1 MAVTNSSSPGRIIK
15 KALEEENR
23 TIIVLKLFAVLMAWQ
38 KPAKPKKSA
47 RTNRETSTPQTQSKH
62 LAAAATSDGTI
73 ERYKARL
80 VAKGYTLKALTSTSL
95 PFR

>member
-1 MAVTNSSSPGRIIK
+1 
-15 KALEEENR
+15 LEANLS
-23 TIIVLKLFAVLMAWQ
+23 IIVLIAVLMVNVCLILS
-38 KPAKPKKSA
+38 KKNGNFHRRDGKNQQSQA

-73 ERYKARL
+73 ERYKACL